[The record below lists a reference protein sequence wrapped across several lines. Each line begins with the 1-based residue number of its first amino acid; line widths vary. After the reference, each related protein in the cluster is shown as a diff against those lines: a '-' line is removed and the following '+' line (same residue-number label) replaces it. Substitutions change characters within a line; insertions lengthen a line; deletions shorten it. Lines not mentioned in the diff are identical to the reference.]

1 MRARSNRCR
10 ASTTTLVPREASRV
24 AVVDGWHLI
33 VVEHICVDVNPEPV
47 ETGTGHDT
55 GGLDQHTIQDRL
67 LWTVSSRIVV
77 MGVSSML
84 MPAQVSVPSPCTR

>member
-33 VVEHICVDVNPEPV
+33 VVEHICVDVNPETV

-55 GGLDQHTIQDRL
+55 EGSINTRSK
-67 LWTVSSRIVV
+67 TVFCGRSEAGS
-77 MGVSSML
+77 
-84 MPAQVSVPSPCTR
+84 